1 MSQIYVHYGNQ
12 EFHPKLFLPIRN
24 RNSFSKPHGGLWA
37 SRDDAAYGWRDWCR
51 DNDYGTIVE
60 ENSFRFMV
68 SDTANIL
75 YLKTENDLRNLPL
88 QGDSIPAYQ
97 WYYPDFERLLADG
110 VDAVEV
116 VDIDQL
122 YYPLYGWDCDSIVVM
137 NPEIIIPLMEVAN

>member
-1 MSQIYVHYGNQ
+1 
-12 EFHPKLFLPIRN
+12 
-24 RNSFSKPHGGLWA
+24 
-37 SRDDAAYGWRDWCR
+37 
-51 DNDYGTIVE
+51 
-60 ENSFRFMV
+60 MV